1 MQGATRS
8 HKREADVHHSASTRG
23 TPGQQSAELPCD
35 WGTGEGGLAQG
46 PPITWGLEVPPQAP
60 RKPGHHQRAQPLPRG
75 NVFLARRQEHVK
87 HTLMP
92 SGFFSLLNLCFCL
105 EWMHGWF
112 WAQDQ
117 GVERHLLGRLGGCR
131 PQLEL
136 KQGNQPMRSRYFPSK
151 TLP

>member
-1 MQGATRS
+1 MQPHRHFLGDSKIPAMGYLACFIIAFLRQETRLRGAGATRS

-60 RKPGHHQRAQPLPRG
+60 RKPGHHQRAQPLPRE

-92 SGFFSLLNLCFCL
+92 SGLFSLLNLCFCVL
-105 EWMHGWF
+105 SGCM
-112 WAQDQ
+112 
-117 GVERHLLGRLGGCR
+117 GGSG
-131 PQLEL
+131 L
-136 KQGNQPMRSRYFPSK
+136 KTK
-151 TLP
+151 V